1 MVSAQFSWNSSAG
14 YKACHLCMEP
24 LETAQENVSRLTG
37 DPNVLLPNTQCCVT
51 RVSFHTTCPLCGV
64 AYCSKDCLEDAW
76 ISFHETLC
84 VRANPPD
91 SAHPLIQLDG
101 KLYIRRVQYQWL
113 LMY

>member
-51 RVSFHTTCPLCGV
+51 RVSFHTSCPLCGV

-76 ISFHETLC
+76 TSFHETLC
-84 VRANPPD
+84 VRAHPPD
-91 SAHPLIQLDG
+91 PAHPLIQLDG
-101 KLYIRRVQYQWL
+101 KFYVPEQNITMLSL
-113 LMY
+113 